1 MPCQLMF
8 SVLEHN
14 ISLHFVSKIGT
25 MVLNYISDVFS
36 DSGPDTFFKNDL
48 FLSQLLIRDTVHKS
62 LSGCG

>member
-14 ISLHFVSKIGT
+14 ISLNFVSKIGT
-25 MVLNYISDVFS
+25 TVLIYISDVFS

-48 FLSQLLIRDTVHKS
+48 FLSLTPQLQLLIRDTVHK
-62 LSGCG
+62 